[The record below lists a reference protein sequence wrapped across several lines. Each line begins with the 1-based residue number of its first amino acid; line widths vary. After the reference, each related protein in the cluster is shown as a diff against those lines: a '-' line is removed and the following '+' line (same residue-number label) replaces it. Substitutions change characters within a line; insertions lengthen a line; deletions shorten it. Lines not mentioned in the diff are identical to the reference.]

1 MKAETRLRLMSMVM
15 ALSGMILAIL
25 LVALIV
31 LIWSD

>member
-1 MKAETRLRLMSMVM
+1 VKAEPMVM
-15 ALSGMILAIL
+15 ALSGIILAIL